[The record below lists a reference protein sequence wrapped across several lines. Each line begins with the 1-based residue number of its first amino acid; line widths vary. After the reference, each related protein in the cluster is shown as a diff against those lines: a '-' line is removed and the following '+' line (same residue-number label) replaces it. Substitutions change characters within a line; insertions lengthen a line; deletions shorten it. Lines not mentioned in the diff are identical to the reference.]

1 MRKYGVD
8 LSALS
13 GDYGDAIGRI
23 QGEVMVEGQYAA
35 LEKFSRHIASS
46 IAPYQL
52 QLDVEILAQLE
63 RTDSRLP
70 YRIPHNCDSPVPIFT
85 RSDNDKLTTEWL
97 PEDGA
102 ARLLHQAP
110 RRWLLQFADG
120 AVGWCDSQ
128 GLLKVQAEGE
138 SGPFVEQMGRGEL
151 LDAGQGAIAEM
162 AVLALELSGLKIP
175 YKLGGRSLA
184 HGLDCS
190 ALIQHIVF
198 KLFNRRLPRHTT
210 DQMKV
215 GRRVARNMLS
225 PGDLVYCR
233 SQSMNFMH
241 VGIVVEEEQVVHA
254 CRHADLVVRQPLAV
268 FFECY
273 RFLKARRLTREE

>member
-1 MRKYGVD
+1 
-8 LSALS
+8 
-13 GDYGDAIGRI
+13 
-23 QGEVMVEGQYAA
+23 
-35 LEKFSRHIASS
+35 SS

-63 RTDSRLP
+63 RSDSRLP
-70 YRIPHNCDSPVPIFT
+70 YRVPHYCDSPVPIFS
-85 RSDNDKLTTEWL
+85 RSDNGKLTTEWL

-110 RRWLLQFADG
+110 SRWLLQFTDG

-128 GLLKVQAEGE
+128 RLMKVQAEGE
-138 SGPFVEQMGRGEL
+138 LGPFAEHMGRGEL
-151 LDAGQGAIAEM
+151 LDTGQGAIAEIS
-162 AVLALELSGLKIP
+162 ALAMELSGLKIP
-175 YKLGGRSLA
+175 YKLGGRSLE

-190 ALIQHIVF
+190 ALIQHLVF
-198 KLFNRRLPRHTT
+198 KLYNRRLPRHTT

-225 PGDLVYCR
+225 SGDLVYCR
-233 SQSMNFMH
+233 SQTMNFMH
-241 VGIVVEEEQVVHA
+241 VGIMVEGEQVVHA
-254 CRHADLVVRQPLAV
+254 CRHADFVVRQPLAA

-273 RFLKARRLTREE
+273 RFLKARRL